1 MDQKYLNGI
10 RATIEET
17 SPGRHSV
24 RVNDGYTITL
34 PFTGTEGE
42 AKAFRQGINLGIQ
55 LALNS
60 DPKDVGVLGGSIKIA
75 PGADNES

>member
-24 RVNDGYTITL
+24 RVNDGYTVTL

-55 LALNS
+55 LALNP
-60 DPKDVGVLGGSIKIA
+60 DPKDVGIIGGTIKLA
-75 PGADNES
+75 SGDDKES